1 MVRERGRG
9 GERKKIAKERGA
21 RGRKK
26 EAEGER

>member
-1 MVRERGRG
+1 MVRERG